1 VLKPIFRKYVSLE
14 RIKNALLSMPQTILI
29 ASTNRHKVEEI
40 KKIFRIPGMNF
51 ISLEHYI
58 EIPEAIEDGKTFQDN
73 AILKAKHYYHHT
85 KMPVIADDSG
95 LVVPA
100 LNGEPGIHSARY
112 AGEQSAYDK
121 NNALLLSRMKDLAED
136 ERFAFFICVVVFF
149 DGNNV
154 IFSEGRAEGKII
166 NELKGT
172 GGFGYDPLFYYPGAQ
187 KTFAEMGSEEKN
199 QVSHRYRALKSLN
212 EKLQNSFG

>member
-1 VLKPIFRKYVSLE
+1 
-14 RIKNALLSMPQTILI
+14 MPQKILI

-40 KKIFRIPGMNF
+40 KKIFRIPGINF
-51 ISLEHYI
+51 ISLEHYK
-58 EIPEAIEDGKTFQDN
+58 ELPKAIENGKTFQDN
-73 AILKAKHYYHHT
+73 ALLKARHYYHLT
-85 KMPVIADDSG
+85 QIPVIADDSG

-100 LNGEPGIHSARY
+100 LNGEPGVHSARY

-121 NNALLLSRMKDLAED
+121 NNALLLSRMKDLVGE

-154 IFSEGRAEGKII
+154 IFSEGRAEGRII
-166 NELKGT
+166 NELRGT
-172 GGFGYDPLFYYPGAQ
+172 GGFGYDPLFYSPEAK

-199 QVSHRYRALKSLN
+199 QVSHRYRALKGLN
-212 EKLQNSFG
+212 EKLRNSFG

>member
-1 VLKPIFRKYVSLE
+1 
-14 RIKNALLSMPQTILI
+14 MPQKILI

-40 KKIFRIPGMNF
+40 KKIFRFPGINF
-51 ISLEHYI
+51 ISLEDYK

-73 AILKAKHYYHHT
+73 ALIKAKHYYPYT
-85 KMPVIADDSG
+85 KTPVIADDSG

-121 NNALLLSRMKDLAED
+121 NNVLLLSRMKNLAED
-136 ERFAFFICVVVFF
+136 DRFAFFICVVVYF
-149 DGNNV
+149 DGKNV
-154 IFSEGRAEGKII
+154 IFSEGRVEGWII

-172 GGFGYDPLFYYPGAQ
+172 GGFGYDPLFYYPEAQ

-199 QVSHRYRALKSLN
+199 RVSHRYRALKGLN
-212 EKLQNSFG
+212 EKLRNSFG